1 MRCSETGIGG
11 ARAPRVIDPARG
23 PVITSAVRV
32 ADALD
37 GDGSSGRGFYVEDAG
52 FPEFIAWM
60 LQLRR
65 PAARAAAVG
74 APAWRPSPTGCSTA
88 SPSRSARRS
97 RACSATAR
105 CSNGVLPLLGMG
117 RDVPDGRMT
126 LDGDRLEV
134 DWSKDAGSRAFFD
147 RLRETSAEL
156 ADRARAASSSTTRS
170 GRCNR
175 VITVHPLGG
184 ARMGR
189 SDDEGVVDPYGR
201 VFNLPGLH
209 VADGSVMP
217 GPIGP
222 NPSLTIAAMADRFAD
237 AILERRAGR
246 RRRPRRRAD
255 SAEGAPA
262 SSPAANGDGAVALAF
277 TEEMKGF
284 CDFSEPDY
292 DRAYRVGREAGQDLM
307 FHLTITTED
316 VERFIADRE
325 HEAVAVGWVQSGALG
340 GRLPVERG
348 QFNLFVD
355 HDGRR
360 DRKRMHYR
368 LPFHDG
374 ARASRDAR
382 RLQGG
387 RRRPRLRRLER
398 HHHALH
404 PRARRPRRARPSSPT
419 PRSWPPAS

>member
-1 MRCSETGIGG
+1 M
-11 ARAPRVIDPARG
+11 
-23 PVITSAVRV
+23 
-32 ADALD
+32 
-37 GDGSSGRGFYVEDAG
+37 
-52 FPEFIAWM
+52 
-60 LQLRR
+60 
-65 PAARAAAVG
+65 
-74 APAWRPSPTGCSTA
+74 
-88 SPSRSARRS
+88 
-97 RACSATAR
+97 
-105 CSNGVLPLLGMG
+105 
-117 RDVPDGRMT
+117 
-126 LDGDRLEV
+126 
-134 DWSKDAGSRAFFD
+134 
-147 RLRETSAEL
+147 
-156 ADRARAASSSTTRS
+156 
-170 GRCNR
+170 
-175 VITVHPLGG
+175 ITVHPLGG

-189 SDDEGVVDPYGR
+189 SDEEGVVDPYGR

-237 AILERRAGR
+237 AILEGAPDTAARRA
-246 RRRPRRRAD
+246 PTRAR

-262 SSPAANGDGAVALAF
+262 SSPAQNGDNAVTLAF

-292 DRAYRVGREAGQDLM
+292 DRAYRIGREAGQDLM

-340 GRLPVERG
+340 GRLAVERG

-374 ARASRDAR
+374 AGHPVTLVGYKEVVDDPGFDAWSDTTTLFTR
-382 RLQGG
+382 VLAGHVAPGEQPDAAVVATGILKIPPLDFARQLTTFDTDPPG
-387 RRRPRLRRLER
+387 RVDAIARFGALFAGDLWDVYRSLAPR
-398 HHHALH
+398 
-404 PRARRPRRARPSSPT
+404 
-419 PRSWPPAS
+419 